1 MSLTSGSVKWAWSR
15 FWFSIGSTLG
25 WSCHQGGVWAP
36 ECCHPHCG
44 CPPLCVSH
52 PEEGKA
58 GTAVPLQPRAQREAD
73 FRVSFPKKLHFLSP
87 QYSFS
92 PCSSLTLSQ
101 EKEKT
106 DRKKRK
112 ERNLLPGLEK
122 SSFPRSSV
130 ITLMEGRTGKRK
142 CFANVENFWPGF
154 FLRPVC
160 QGEKEIGG
168 WMKYELMQLQCL

>member
-1 MSLTSGSVKWAWSR
+1 M
-15 FWFSIGSTLG
+15 
-25 WSCHQGGVWAP
+25 
-36 ECCHPHCG
+36 
-44 CPPLCVSH
+44 
-52 PEEGKA
+52 
-58 GTAVPLQPRAQREAD
+58 
-73 FRVSFPKKLHFLSP
+73 
-87 QYSFS
+87 
-92 PCSSLTLSQ
+92 
-101 EKEKT
+101 
-106 DRKKRK
+106 
-112 ERNLLPGLEK
+112 LPGLEK

>member
-1 MSLTSGSVKWAWSR
+1 MVDAVTKVVFEHMDVVTHIVS
-15 FWFSIGSTLG
+15 F
-25 WSCHQGGVWAP
+25 
-36 ECCHPHCG
+36 
-44 CPPLCVSH
+44 PLFVSH
-52 PEEGKA
+52 ILPEEGKPGIA
-58 GTAVPLQPRAQREAD
+58 IPLQPHAEREAD
-73 FRVSFPKKLHFLSP
+73 FRGFFLKKLNFLSP

-92 PCSSLTLSQ
+92 PCSSLRQ
-101 EKEKT
+101 QKEKT

-122 SSFPRSSV
+122 SSFPRSRV
-130 ITLMEGRTGKRK
+130 ITLMEGRRGKRK

>member
-1 MSLTSGSVKWAWSR
+1 MGFKQLLIPEGAPDPRWTLSPTL
-15 FWFSIGSTLG
+15 WFSPSLYPTP
-25 WSCHQGGVWAP
+25 SGGKNRELLSLCICMQEGRQILRSPSWRNTIFPFTPIFLLPRYLHPSSFLTTSP
-36 ECCHPHCG
+36 E
-44 CPPLCVSH
+44 
-52 PEEGKA
+52 
-58 GTAVPLQPRAQREAD
+58 R
-73 FRVSFPKKLHFLSP
+73 
-87 QYSFS
+87 
-92 PCSSLTLSQ
+92 
-101 EKEKT
+101 EKT

-112 ERNLLPGLEK
+112 ERNMLPGLEK

-130 ITLMEGRTGKRK
+130 IMLMEGRTGKRK